1 MSSLVDSLHQHT
13 GLYDGDCGSGGHCDT
28 VDAQSPGTDTS
39 DRTFCATRRSSCCRR
54 CRRVCGSV
62 MTLAEGL
69 RPCGGASR
77 RGCDLAAVPRGGGH
91 DLAARLRP
99 RGEAATSR
107 RGCDLAARLRPR
119 GGASR
124 RYLAAGK
131 RPCGGSHNSLRD
143 AETPPRVGVSPAT
156 GTGGFR
162 TNPPWDYFPS
172 PGWFVHPSPSQT
184 KRGTTSRRRSTSP
197 GGPRRGGAPAG
208 ARPRWAPR
216 ACRPPGKIPPR
227 VPRGGEMTLRRE
239 LQLPPRRGNAA
250 ASRRIPRHAVQSS
263 RVRARAAEVAQP
275 ANSTQT
281 ATGALIAG

>member
-77 RGCDLAAVPRGGGH
+77 RGCDLAAVPRGWGHDLAAVPRGGGH

-107 RGCDLAARLRPR
+107 RGLAA
-119 GGASR
+119 
-124 RYLAAGK
+124 
-131 RPCGGSHNSLRD
+131 
-143 AETPPRVGVSPAT
+143 
-156 GTGGFR
+156 
-162 TNPPWDYFPS
+162 
-172 PGWFVHPSPSQT
+172 
-184 KRGTTSRRRSTSP
+184 
-197 GGPRRGGAPAG
+197 
-208 ARPRWAPR
+208 
-216 ACRPPGKIPPR
+216 
-227 VPRGGEMTLRRE
+227 VPRGGETTLRRE
-239 LQLPPRRGNAA
+239 SQLPPRRRNAA
-250 ASRRIPRHAVQSS
+250 ASRRIPRHWHRRIPNEPTLGLFPVTRMVCSPPRPRRNGERPLGGGRPR
-263 RVRARAAEVAQP
+263 RVARGGEAPRRGHNLAGHLARAARRGKYRRGYLA
-275 ANSTQT
+275 
-281 ATGALIAG
+281 AGK